1 MKQMDWKKKI
11 QEYIRENK
19 LRRRWYKLTAILASA
34 AIVVTGIAM
43 ILPAITMENSPQM
56 LECQIDVHTHTDSC
70 YGDEGNIICGYAD
83 FVVHMH
89 DGSCYAEDGTLICPL
104 PEIEVHTHDTSC
116 FRRFA
121 C

>member
-70 YGDEGNIICGYAD
+70 YGDEGNILWFICMTVPAMQRTGLSS
-83 FVVHMH
+83 V
-89 DGSCYAEDGTLICPL
+89 LCPKL
-104 PEIEVHTHDTSC
+104 RCIPMTPPAT
-116 FRRFA
+116 RRFA